1 MATSTLEKIKA
12 KAEEARTKQAA
23 AGAGARMIR
32 LDLIDFDPSQPRQ
45 DFYTPDG
52 EIAPNVQ
59 EKLEELAASMKI
71 HGQQAEVTVKEQGN
85 GRYLIAVGERRI
97 RAALWLGLS
106 LIHIWHPRRWSG
118 CDRSARRP
126 VAVRSHC
133 PFG

>member
-32 LDLIDFDPSQPRQ
+32 LDLIDFDPSKPRQ

-71 HGQQAEVTVKEQGN
+71 HGQQAEV
-85 GRYLIAVGERRI
+85 
-97 RAALWLGLS
+97 LS
-106 LIHIWHPRRWSG
+106 LIHI
-118 CDRSARRP
+118 
-126 VAVRSHC
+126 
-133 PFG
+133 

>member
-85 GRYLIAVGERRI
+85 GRYLIAVGER
-97 RAALWLGLS
+97 LS
-106 LIHIWHPRRWSG
+106 LIHI
-118 CDRSARRP
+118 
-126 VAVRSHC
+126 
-133 PFG
+133 